1 MTFTIP
7 LWLVTLA
14 GIFVPFF
21 IGIFVGGAMVLSAEE
36 SEKKKRKRR

>member
-7 LWLVTLA
+7 LWLATLA

-21 IGIFVGGAMVLSAEE
+21 IGILVGGAMALSAEE
-36 SEKKKRKRR
+36 SEKEKRKRR